1 MPVYKKYT
9 RTLESLIKRQL
20 FMNNPNDLY
29 KYGPHGTPKRN
40 EEKEDIPQMYKIFL
54 HSVESSP
61 ISVFP
66 YDPHNF

>member
-1 MPVYKKYT
+1 
-9 RTLESLIKRQL
+9 
-20 FMNNPNDLY
+20 MNNPNDLY

-54 HSVESSP
+54 HFVESSP
-61 ISVFP
+61 IPVFP